1 MALGYLLA
9 GQAATDQNFLARVT
23 GYLALAANNVLSE
36 VTSTADHQIRAIFAK
51 RVQANP
57 SAYAVQ
63 MAVDVA
69 MQSGPQSASTLG
81 AVTDTQI
88 QVAVDSLFTQFAFS
102 TVLPNS

>member
-1 MALGYLLA
+1 MALGDLLA

-36 VTSTADHQIRAIFAK
+36 AATAADHPVRAIFAK
-51 RVQANP
+51 RVQNNP
-57 SAYAVQ
+57 GGYAVQ

-69 MQSGPQSASTLG
+69 MQPGPQTAASLG

-88 QVAVDSLFTQFAFS
+88 QVAVDSLFTQFAYS